1 MIFKNTLDEIN
12 SRSEPLEENISNLDD
27 IAMETIQNETEGKN
41 NWKKWTASMIFGT
54 TSSGLIYVWLES

>member
-41 NWKKWTASMIFGT
+41 N
-54 TSSGLIYVWLES
+54 

>member
-12 SRSEPLEENISNLDD
+12 SRSESSEENISNLDD

-41 NWKKWTASMIFGT
+41 NWKKWTEHQWSLGQLQVASSM
-54 TSSGLIYVWLES
+54 YD

>member
-27 IAMETIQNETEGKN
+27 IAMETIQNETEGKKQL
-41 NWKKWTASMIFGT
+41 KKMNGASMIFGT
-54 TSSGLIYVWLES
+54 TSSGLIYV